1 MKTALVFGSSGLIG
15 GHLLNQLIKDN
26 NYNKIKIFVRSEPE
40 NNDPKVEIIKTDFNN
55 LENHK
60 EDIKGDDCFFCI
72 GTTKQNS
79 PDKNEYRRVELDVPK
94 EIAQIAKS
102 NSVNS
107 FIFVSSGYADPKSSG
122 DYLKFK
128 GEVEEELK
136 RLNFSKLGIMRPSF
150 LLGDRK
156 EKRVGEKIGIFVF
169 KLLSPLFLGPLK
181 KMKPIHSTTVAKAH
195 VLSLKNSKVN
205 GRRLLIGSE
214 VKKMLE
220 ISKIMQE
227 EFPQFAKKLPKKEM
241 PNFMLKL
248 ISYLDSSAKLMV
260 PELGIL
266 MQTDTSYAEDLLG
279 IKFKPARDSIKDAGN
294 SVIRLGLI

>member
-107 FIFVSSGYADPKSSG
+107 FVFVSSGYADPKSSG

-156 EKRVGEKIGIFVF
+156 EKRIGEKIVIFVF

-181 KMKPIHSTTVAKAH
+181 KMKPIHSETVAKAMISFPNKNLEKNVFESNEIAEL
-195 VLSLKNSKVN
+195 VLN
-205 GRRLLIGSE
+205 
-214 VKKMLE
+214 
-220 ISKIMQE
+220 
-227 EFPQFAKKLPKKEM
+227 
-241 PNFMLKL
+241 
-248 ISYLDSSAKLMV
+248 
-260 PELGIL
+260 
-266 MQTDTSYAEDLLG
+266 
-279 IKFKPARDSIKDAGN
+279 
-294 SVIRLGLI
+294 

>member
-1 MKTALVFGSSGLIG
+1 MKTALVFGSSGLVG
-15 GHLLNQLIKDN
+15 GNLLNQLIEND

-40 NNDPKVEIIKTDFNN
+40 INDPKVEIIKTDFNN

-60 EDIKGDDCFFCI
+60 EVIRGDDCFFCI

-79 PDKNEYRRVELDVPK
+79 PDKSEYRRVELEVPK
-94 EIAQIAKS
+94 QIAQIAKS

-107 FIFVSSGYADPKSSG
+107 FVFVSSGYADPKSSG

-136 RLNFSKLGIMRPSF
+136 RLNFPKLGIMRPSF

-181 KMKPIHSTTVAKAH
+181 KMKPIHSATVAKAMIAITQND
-195 VLSLKNSKVN
+195 SSQTIFESN
-205 GRRLLIGSE
+205 
-214 VKKMLE
+214 E
-220 ISKIMQE
+220 ISEII
-227 EFPQFAKKLPKKEM
+227 
-241 PNFMLKL
+241 N
-248 ISYLDSSAKLMV
+248 
-260 PELGIL
+260 
-266 MQTDTSYAEDLLG
+266 
-279 IKFKPARDSIKDAGN
+279 
-294 SVIRLGLI
+294 

>member
-1 MKTALVFGSSGLIG
+1 MKTALVFGSSGLVG
-15 GHLLNQLIKDN
+15 GHLLSQLIENDD
-26 NYNKIKIFVRSEPE
+26 YNKIKIFVRSEPE
-40 NNDPKVEIIKTDFNN
+40 NNDPKVEIIKTEFNN

-107 FIFVSSGYADPKSSG
+107 FVFVSSGYADPKSSG

-181 KMKPIHSTTVAKAH
+181 KMKPIHSETVAKAMIAITQND
-195 VLSLKNSKVN
+195 SSQTIFESN
-205 GRRLLIGSE
+205 
-214 VKKMLE
+214 E
-220 ISKIMQE
+220 ISEII
-227 EFPQFAKKLPKKEM
+227 
-241 PNFMLKL
+241 N
-248 ISYLDSSAKLMV
+248 
-260 PELGIL
+260 
-266 MQTDTSYAEDLLG
+266 
-279 IKFKPARDSIKDAGN
+279 
-294 SVIRLGLI
+294 